1 MYTVKY
7 SIFSYYPDI
16 YLKSNM
22 AVGVAFQINAEDYY
36 ENMMYLI
43 NKKRKL
49 MNFDDEIEDLEIINF
64 FLEGVEN
71 EFLTFNGPIE
81 NYTKR
86 FVNNFKF
93 EQLETKICATISEA
107 KEFIDKTY
115 RYILHLGLDKKDR
128 LKDNDRKHYVQ
139 SYLESKYEKIYSR
152 KVVHGLNKLD
162 KMTPDFVAIKNNEE
176 YLYKFINNSNTSV
189 HNARS
194 YILYASQNNVN
205 LTLILEDDMVEVK
218 EFLNQLSKDFNS
230 KTLLTYENELVF
242 S

>member
-49 MNFDDEIEDLEIINF
+49 INFDDEIEDLEIINF

-93 EQLETKICATISEA
+93 EQLETKICSTISEA
-107 KEFIDKTY
+107 KEFVDKTY

-162 KMTPDFVAIKNNEE
+162 KMTPDFVAVKDNEE

-194 YILYASQNNVN
+194 YILDASQNNVN

-218 EFLNQLSKDFNS
+218 KFLNQLSKDFNS

>member
-218 EFLNQLSKDFNS
+218 EFLKQLSKDFNS